1 MGAMCLNAELWEMGE
16 CSRGGDSGGSGHLQL
31 LKHQSDLLQ
40 KKVSAAMEALLVI
53 TSTGCGFFI
62 GGGEG
67 HSPELWEGV
76 PAALTT
82 PWWHDSCRARAQG
95 SGLSPGVSTPIST

>member
-16 CSRGGDSGGSGHLQL
+16 CSRGESGWSGHLQL

-40 KKVSAAMEALLVI
+40 TKVSAVMEALLVI
-53 TSTGCGFFI
+53 TSRGCGVFI
-62 GGGEG
+62 RGGEG

-82 PWWHDSCRARAQG
+82 PLVA
-95 SGLSPGVSTPIST
+95 

>member
-1 MGAMCLNAELWEMGE
+1 MTGAMFLNTKLWEMVE
-16 CSRGGDSGGSGHLQL
+16 CSRGGGSGWSGHLQL

-40 KKVSAAMEALLVI
+40 TKVNAVMEALPVI
-53 TSTGCGFFI
+53 ISRGCGVFMR
-62 GGGEG
+62 GGEG

-82 PWWHDSCRARAQG
+82 PLVA
-95 SGLSPGVSTPIST
+95 